1 MRPFFVVW
9 TGQAFSLLGSQLVQF
24 GLVWWLTAATGSPK
38 VLALA
43 SLAAILP
50 QIALGPFAGALVD
63 RWNRKAVMV
72 AADTTIA
79 LATVALAGLFWLER
93 VETWH
98 IYAMMLVRAC
108 GAAFHMPAMQAST
121 TMMVPQDSLAR
132 VGGMNQALAGVI
144 GIGTPLLGALAV
156 EKLPIQG
163 VLAIDVA
170 TAIPAV
176 LTLLV
181 VSIPQPARADE
192 PAAGGGGTWVL
203 DDLRQGL
210 RYVWSWK
217 ALMALS
223 GVGMTIHMFGRPAG
237 SLSPLLVLDHFE
249 AGAAGLGLWQSS
261 AGLGLVLGGIV
272 LGVWGGFRRKV
283 VTQLL
288 FLALDGLVIL
298 FVGLLPGGRF
308 WPAIG
313 LIFIS
318 GFSEAMMLGLG
329 GAIFQA
335 LVPPEMQGRV
345 FSLLISLSMAAMP
358 LGLLLAGPTAEA
370 LGVSF
375 WWVLTGVVFL
385 ATAAT
390 ALAIPAVARI
400 EDSKGGITM
409 KVKNPEALEH

>member
-24 GLVWWLTAATGSPK
+24 GLVWWLTAATGSAK
-38 VLALA
+38 VLAMA
-43 SLAAILP
+43 TLAAILP
-50 QIALGPFAGALVD
+50 QIVLGPFAGALVD

-72 AADTTIA
+72 AADTAIA
-79 LATVALAGLFWLER
+79 LATLTLAGLFWLER

-98 IYAMMLVRAC
+98 IYALMLVRAC
-108 GAAFHMPAMQAST
+108 GAAFHLPAMQAST

-132 VGGMNQALAGVI
+132 VGGMNQGLAGLI
-144 GIGTPLLGALAV
+144 GIATPLMGALAV

-176 LTLLV
+176 LTLLAV
-181 VSIPQPARADE
+181 RIPQPARSGE
-192 PAAGGGGTWVL
+192 PAAGGGKIWVL

-210 RYVWSWK
+210 RYVWGWK

-223 GVGMTIHMFGRPAG
+223 GVGLVIHMFGRPAG
-237 SLSPLLVLDHFE
+237 SLSPLLVLDHFK
-249 AGAAGLGLWQSS
+249 AGASGLGWWQSS
-261 AGLGLVLGGIV
+261 DGLGLVIGGIV

-283 VTQLL
+283 VTQML
-288 FLALDGLVIL
+288 FLALDGLAITL
-298 FVGLLPGGRF
+298 VGLLPGGGF

-329 GAIFQA
+329 GAIFQT

-375 WWVLTGVVFL
+375 WWAMTGVVFM
-385 ATAAT
+385 ATAAA
-390 ALAIPAVARI
+390 ALAVPAVSRI
-400 EDSKGGITM
+400 EDRKGGITI
-409 KVKNPEALEH
+409 EQATEH

>member
-1 MRPFFVVW
+1 MRPFLVVW

-24 GLVWWLTAATGSPK
+24 GLVWWLTAATGSPR

-72 AADTTIA
+72 AADTAIA
-79 LATVALAGLFWLER
+79 LATLALAGLFWLGR

-98 IYAMMLVRAC
+98 IYVLMLVRAC
-108 GAAFHMPAMQAST
+108 GAAFHLPAMQAST
-121 TMMVPQDSLAR
+121 TLMVPQDSLAR
-132 VGGMNQALAGVI
+132 VGGMNQTLAGLI
-144 GIGTPLLGALAV
+144 GIVTPPLGALAV

-176 LTLLV
+176 LTLLAV
-181 VSIPQPARADE
+181 RIPQPVRAGQA
-192 PAAGGGGTWVL
+192 AAGGGRTRVL

-210 RYVWSWK
+210 RYVWGWK
-217 ALMALS
+217 ALLALT
-223 GVGMTIHMFGRPAG
+223 GVAVTIHMFGRPAG
-237 SLSPLLVLDHFE
+237 SLSPLLVLDHFQ
-249 AGAAGLGLWQSS
+249 AGAAGLGWWQSS
-261 AGLGLVLGGIV
+261 AGIGLVLGGIV

-288 FLALDGLVIL
+288 FLALDGLAIL
-298 FVGLLPGGRF
+298 LVGLMPAGGF

-313 LIFIS
+313 LVFVS

-329 GAIFQA
+329 GAIFQT

-358 LGLLLAGPTAEA
+358 LGLLLAAPTAEA
-370 LGVSF
+370 LGVAF
-375 WWVLTGVVFL
+375 WWALAGVVFM

-390 ALAIPAVARI
+390 ALAIPEVARI
-400 EDSKGGITM
+400 EDRGVVTVDG
-409 KVKNPEALEH
+409 